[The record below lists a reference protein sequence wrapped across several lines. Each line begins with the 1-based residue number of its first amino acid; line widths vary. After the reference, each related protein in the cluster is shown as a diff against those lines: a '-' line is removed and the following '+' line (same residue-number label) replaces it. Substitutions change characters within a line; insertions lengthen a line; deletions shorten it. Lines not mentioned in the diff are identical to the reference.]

1 MPSPATKL
9 GTTNI
14 ISKIMIR
21 HSDDL
26 KTCSPLARQG
36 EADRISNTTI
46 PSMHIDRPRSTC
58 CSCHRRIILSM
69 RMDWPPTILMMTYQ
83 ATGVLKYDAADPFN
97 DRSNFSDAFSE
108 VGGGGSNHPLREY
121 SEERRG
127 RRLLRASRIARDPW
141 AAGRHA
147 RPGR

>member
-1 MPSPATKL
+1 
-9 GTTNI
+9 
-14 ISKIMIR
+14 MIR
-21 HSDDL
+21 RSDDL
-26 KTCSPLARQG
+26 KTCSPLARLG

-46 PSMHIDRPRSTC
+46 PSMHIDRPPSTC
-58 CSCHRRIILSM
+58 CSCRRRIILSM
-69 RMDWPPTILMMTYQ
+69 RMDRPPTILMMTYQ

-108 VGGGGSNHPLREY
+108 AGGSNHPSREH

-127 RRLLRASRIARDPW
+127 RRLLRASSIVRDPW

-147 RPGR
+147 RPGI